1 MAYIRE
7 LIGNKSRNKIMDD
20 LENDGSFIGLYKCN
34 NAYHEKVLSRLK
46 WAVDKEKNYY
56 LLVAPQLARSRETP
70 FLFYYESRM
79 HRFYRSKILVDG
91 LLSSEG
97 FFEED
102 FEDEQYFLS
111 LKTEMEKAYK
121 CHGINSNF
129 DNEKI
134 SSELTVN
141 KKENI

>member
-7 LIGNKSRNKIMDD
+7 LIGNESQQKIMDD
-20 LENDGSFIGLYKCN
+20 LENDGSFIRLYKCD
-34 NAYHEKVLSRLK
+34 NAYHEKMLSSLK

-56 LLVAPQLARSRETP
+56 LLAAPQLARSRETP

-79 HRFYRSKILVDG
+79 HKFFRSIKVIDG
-91 LLSSEG
+91 VLSSEG
-97 FFEED
+97 CFKEN

-121 CHGINSNF
+121 CHGI
-129 DNEKI
+129 
-134 SSELTVN
+134 SSRP
-141 KKENI
+141 